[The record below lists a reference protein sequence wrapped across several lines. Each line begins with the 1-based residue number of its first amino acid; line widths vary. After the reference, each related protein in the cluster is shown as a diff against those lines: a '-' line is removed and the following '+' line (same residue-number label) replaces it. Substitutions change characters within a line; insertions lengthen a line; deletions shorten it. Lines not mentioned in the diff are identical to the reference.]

1 MQKTYSKIYLHFVF
15 TVKYRENLLKK
26 EWRDELFKYMA
37 GIVKAK
43 NQIPIIINGVENHV
57 HMLVA
62 IRPNINISDF
72 IRDVKNNSSKY
83 INETKCL
90 SKKFFWQEGF
100 GVFSY
105 HQSMI
110 DVIQRYIENQ
120 EEHHRKKDF
129 KDEYIGFLK
138 EFNVDFDENRLF
150 QEDNDARET

>member
-1 MQKTYSKIYLHFVF
+1 MQKTYSKIYLHFVY

-90 SKKFFWQEGF
+90 PKKFFWQEGF

-105 HQSMI
+105 HQSMVDI
-110 DVIQRYIENQ
+110 IHRYIENQ

-129 KDEYIGFLK
+129 KDEYIDFLK
-138 EFNVDFDENRLF
+138 EFNVEFDEKSVVSGG
-150 QEDNDARET
+150 Q